1 MSGGLAYA
9 VVGTVKFVGSTA
21 AALCAAVT
29 VITRLAAVTVITR
42 LAAVTVITRLAAVA
56 YGWELPTAGDPEP
69 PMR

>member
-42 LAAVTVITRLAAVA
+42 LAAVA

>member
-1 MSGGLAYA
+1 VSGGLAYA
-9 VVGTVKFVGSTA
+9 VAGTVKFVGSTA
-21 AALCAAVT
+21 AALC
-29 VITRLAAVTVITR
+29 AAVTVITR